1 MSRDEELVL
10 VKKAQSG
17 DTDAFEKLLTQHE
30 KLVYNLAL
38 RTLVSEQDAQDA
50 TQEAFIK
57 AWTSLA
63 SFRGESKFSVW
74 LYRLANNVC
83 IDLLRRRRSDTVS
96 LTQTDSDGEEV
107 ELEIADE
114 SASPEKVLERKELKK
129 SLDAALASLPEDYRR
144 VLLLRENGDLSYEEI
159 AQALDM
165 DIGTVKSR
173 IFRARK
179 KLCTILSEDGN
190 FLGNKPS
197 SSRKGGV
204 QA

>member
-1 MSRDEELVL
+1 MSRDEELAL

-38 RTLVSEQDAQDA
+38 RTLGNEHDAQDA
-50 TQEAFIK
+50 AQEAFIK

-63 SFRGESKFSVW
+63 TFRGESKFSVW
-74 LYRLANNVC
+74 LYRLTNNVC
-83 IDLLRRRRSDTVS
+83 IDLLRRRRTDTIS
-96 LTQTDSDGEEV
+96 LTQTDSDGDEV
-107 ELEIADE
+107 ELEIADT
-114 SASPEKVLERKELKK
+114 SASPEKVLERKELKRR
-129 SLDAALASLPEDYRR
+129 LDAALAALPEDYRR

-159 AQALDM
+159 AQTLDM

-179 KLCTILSEDGN
+179 KLCMILSEDGN
-190 FLGNKPS
+190 FLGNKSS